1 MKKLIILFLSILML
15 GVGFTAH
22 KTVVL
27 ADEGFTCTGKS
38 CYLMDYDSGY
48 VIFSKNENKRLPIA
62 SMTKIMLLD
71 IVFDNVESGKLSMDQ
86 SITIS
91 ENAKNMGGSQVFLQS
106 GGKYLAKDLVKSV
119 IIASANDASVAL
131 AEEIA
136 GTEDDFVTL
145 MNEKAKKMGLLDTL
159 FSNCTGLPK
168 ATQYSSA
175 KDVALMLKSL
185 LRHDLYYDYS
195 KIWLDEIVHPD
206 GSVTSLTNTNKL
218 TKFYEGCD
226 GGKTGFTNE
235 AKFCLATTA
244 KRGDTRLIAVTIG
257 EESSKQRFASVS
269 AMLNTAFSK
278 YVSKVVVDK
287 NVACDEKLAVLGG
300 KQEEISVFADK
311 NLTVFC
317 KKGEKPNYTV
327 SVVCD
332 KKVRAPLKKGQAVG
346 EIILYVDGVEYGKA
360 NLISRCDVLKASY
373 GDSFNKASRNW
384 QIID

>member
-1 MKKLIILFLSILML
+1 ML

-27 ADEGFTCTGKS
+27 ADEGFACTGKS

-136 GTEDDFVTL
+136 GTEDDFVAL
-145 MNEKAKKMGLLDTL
+145 MNEKAKKIGLLDTL

-185 LRHDLYYDYS
+185 LRHDLYYDY
-195 KIWLDEIVHPD
+195 
-206 GSVTSLTNTNKL
+206 
-218 TKFYEGCD
+218 
-226 GGKTGFTNE
+226 
-235 AKFCLATTA
+235 
-244 KRGDTRLIAVTIG
+244 
-257 EESSKQRFASVS
+257 
-269 AMLNTAFSK
+269 
-278 YVSKVVVDK
+278 
-287 NVACDEKLAVLGG
+287 
-300 KQEEISVFADK
+300 
-311 NLTVFC
+311 
-317 KKGEKPNYTV
+317 
-327 SVVCD
+327 
-332 KKVRAPLKKGQAVG
+332 
-346 EIILYVDGVEYGKA
+346 
-360 NLISRCDVLKASY
+360 
-373 GDSFNKASRNW
+373 
-384 QIID
+384 